1 MAGSWRVEVF
11 KNNKPLYACEA
22 PAESLEL
29 GRQQK
34 DAGEEGPPAQYVQAG
49 LRRLIVAPWE
59 EQEVSRR
66 HAEIRPVSEG
76 RVKITNVSQ
85 VRPIHLSNQRKL
97 DPGASCE
104 TAMPVIL
111 SLGKVGGTTVRL
123 QEQQVVEEDEPL
135 CSLREAAAPPGA
147 PIHVRPELT
156 TLAGDVPPV
165 QMDNLLRWLRSAMDV
180 LQSAAGAEDFFAK
193 AARAVVE
200 MVGLDSAQ
208 VLLIQNGEWKKV
220 ASWTAP
226 SAAGAPASEA
236 SRHIL
241 ERVARE
247 KRTFWQRP
255 AGASPS
261 QSLMQVQAVVA
272 APILNRHGAVLGVL
286 YGDRVWG
293 GATAPLT
300 QLEAVLVE
308 LLAGGTAAGLA
319 RSEHEQAAAS
329 LRVQFE
335 QYFAPDLA
343 RQLMGRPDLLTGR
356 IAEVSVLFCDI
367 RNYSGISRRLSPE
380 QNVAWVSDALGAASE
395 CVLAEGG
402 VLVDYVGD
410 ALMAMWGAPQPQPD
424 HAARAARAALAV
436 LAGIP
441 DLNTRWQQVLGE
453 PMRMSV
459 GVNTGDAL
467 VGNTG
472 TRHKFKYGAL
482 GHEVNLASRVQGAT
496 KYFKTDLLIT
506 EATRRGLGA
515 AFATRRLCAVRVVN
529 IGDPV
534 TLYELSAGG
543 PDWAERES
551 QYERALTDF
560 EAGRFREAAR
570 ALGGLLGAHPQ
581 DGPAML
587 LLSRAAQCLVEEPE
601 PFDPVWRLPGK

>member
-1 MAGSWRVEVF
+1 MAGSWRLEVF
-11 KNNKPLYACEA
+11 KNNKPLHSCEA
-22 PAESLEL
+22 PVEPLEL

-34 DAGEEGPPAQYVQAG
+34 DAGEEGPPAQYVHAG
-49 LRRLIVAPWE
+49 VRRLIVAPWE

-66 HAEIRPVSEG
+66 HADIRPAGDG

-97 DPGASCE
+97 DPGACCE
-104 TAMPVIL
+104 SGLPVVL
-111 SLGKVGGTTVRL
+111 SLGKVGGTTVRV
-123 QEQQVVEEDEPL
+123 QELVEDDEPL
-135 CSLREAAAPPGA
+135 CSLREVAAPPGA
-147 PIHVRPELT
+147 PIHARPELN
-156 TLAGDVPPV
+156 TLAGDVPSM
-165 QMDNLLRWLRSAMDV
+165 QIDNLLRWLRSAMDV

-208 VLLIQNGEWKKV
+208 VLLLQNGAWTQA

-226 SAAGAPASEA
+226 AAAGAPISEP

-241 ERVARE
+241 ERVSRE
-247 KRTFWQRP
+247 KRTFWQKP
-255 AGASPS
+255 AGASPT
-261 QSLMQVQAVVA
+261 QSLLQVQAVVA
-272 APILNRHGAVLGVL
+272 APILSRHGAVLGVL
-286 YGDRVWG
+286 YGDRALGRV
-293 GATAPLT
+293 TAPLT

-356 IAEVSVLFCDI
+356 LAEVSVLFCDI
-367 RNYSGISRRLSPE
+367 RNYSGISRRLTPE
-380 QNVAWVSDALGAASE
+380 QNVAWVADSLGAASE

-436 LAGIP
+436 RAALP
-441 DLNTRWQQVLGE
+441 DLNTRWQPILGVS
-453 PMRMSV
+453 MHMSV
-459 GVNTGDAL
+459 GVNTGSAL

-496 KYFKTDLLIT
+496 KYLKTDLLVT
-506 EATRRGLGA
+506 EATYRGLGA
-515 AFATRRLCAVRVVN
+515 AFATRRLCAIQVVN

-534 TLYELSAGG
+534 TIYELSPGG
-543 PDWAERES
+543 SDWNERAS
-551 QYERALTDF
+551 QYEEALTHF

>member
-1 MAGSWRVEVF
+1 MAGSWRVEVY
-11 KNNKPLYACEA
+11 KNNKPLHAYET
-22 PAESLEL
+22 PAEPLEL

-34 DAGEEGPPAQYVQAG
+34 DTGEEGPPAQYVQPG
-49 LRRLIVAPWE
+49 IRRLIVAPWE

-66 HAEIRPVSEG
+66 HAEVRPAGDG

-85 VRPIHLSNQRKL
+85 IRPIHLSNQRKL

-104 TAMPVIL
+104 AGMPVIL
-111 SLGKVGGTTVRL
+111 SLGKVGGTTVRV
-123 QEQQVVEEDEPL
+123 QEQVVEDDDPL

-147 PIHVRPELT
+147 SLYVRPELT
-156 TLAGDVPPV
+156 TLAGEVPPV

-180 LQSAAGAEDFFAK
+180 LQSATGAEDFFAK

-208 VLLIQNGEWKKV
+208 VLLLQNSAWKKA

-226 SAAGAPASEA
+226 AAAGRAASEP

-247 KRTFWQRP
+247 KRTFWQKP
-255 AGASPS
+255 PGASPT
-261 QSLMQVQAVVA
+261 QSLIQVQAVVA
-272 APILNRHGAVLGVL
+272 APILDRYGTVLGVL
-286 YGDRVWG
+286 YGDRAVG
-293 GATAPLT
+293 RAAAPLT

-308 LLAGGTAAGLA
+308 LLAGGAAAGLA
-319 RSEHEQAAAS
+319 RSEQEQAAAG

-356 IAEVSVLFCDI
+356 LAEVTVLFCDI

-380 QNVAWVSDALGAASE
+380 QNVAWVADALGAASE

-402 VLVDYVGD
+402 VLVDYIGD
-410 ALMAMWGAPQPQPD
+410 AVMAMWGAPQPQPD
-424 HAARAARAALAV
+424 HAARATRAALAV
-436 LAGIP
+436 LAAIP
-441 DLNTRWQQVLGE
+441 DLNTRWQKILGE
-453 PMRMSV
+453 SMRMSV
-459 GVNTGDAL
+459 GVNTGNAL

-496 KYFKTDLLIT
+496 KYFKTDLLVT

-515 AFATRRLCAVRVVN
+515 AFATRRLCAIQVVN

-534 TLYELSAGG
+534 TIYEVSAGG
-543 PDWAERES
+543 PDWAERAS
-551 QYERALTDF
+551 QYERALADF
-560 EAGRFREAAR
+560 EAGRFRESAR

>member
-11 KNNKPLYACEA
+11 KNNKPFHSCET
-22 PAESLEL
+22 PAEPLEL

-34 DAGEEGPPAQYVQAG
+34 DSDEEGPPAQYVQAG
-49 LRRLIVAPWE
+49 VRRLIVAPWE

-66 HAEIRPVSEG
+66 HAEIRPAGDG

-85 VRPIHLSNQRKL
+85 IRPIHLSNQRKL

-104 TAMPVIL
+104 AAMPVIL
-111 SLGKVGGTTVRL
+111 SLGKVGGTTVRV
-123 QEQQVVEEDEPL
+123 QELVVEDDDPL

-147 PIHVRPELT
+147 PIHARPELT
-156 TLAGDVPPV
+156 TLAVDVPTV

-180 LQSAAGAEDFFAK
+180 LQSAIGAEDFFAK
-193 AARAVVE
+193 AAQAVVE

-208 VLLIQNGEWKKV
+208 VLLLQNGAWKKA

-226 SAAGAPASEA
+226 STAGAATSEP

-241 ERVARE
+241 DRVARE
-247 KRTFWQRP
+247 KRTFWQKP
-255 AGASPS
+255 AGASPT

-286 YGDRVWG
+286 YGDRAVG
-293 GATAPLT
+293 RATAPLT
-300 QLEAVLVE
+300 HLEAVLVE

-356 IAEVSVLFCDI
+356 LAEVSVLFCDI

-380 QNVAWVSDALGAASE
+380 QNVAWVADALGAASE

-402 VLVDYVGD
+402 VLVDYIGD

-436 LAGIP
+436 LAAIP
-441 DLNTRWQQVLGE
+441 DLNTRWQKILGE
-453 PMRMSV
+453 SMRMSV
-459 GVNTGDAL
+459 GVNTGNAL

-496 KYFKTDLLIT
+496 KYFKTDLLVT
-506 EATRRGLGA
+506 EATCRGLGT
-515 AFATRRLCAVRVVN
+515 AFATRRLCAIQVVN

-534 TLYELSAGG
+534 TIYELSAGG
-543 PDWAERES
+543 PDWTERAS

-560 EAGRFREAAR
+560 EAGRFRESAR

>member
-11 KNNKPLYACEA
+11 KNNKPLHACET
-22 PAESLEL
+22 PAELLVL

-34 DAGEEGPPAQYVQAG
+34 DAGEDGPPAQYVQAG
-49 LRRLIVAPWE
+49 VRRLIVAPWE

-66 HAEIRPVSEG
+66 HAEIRPVG
-76 RVKITNVSQ
+76 DGHVKITNVSQ
-85 VRPIHLSNQRKL
+85 IRPIHLSNQRKL
-97 DPGASCE
+97 DPGASCDA
-104 TAMPVIL
+104 AMPVIL
-111 SLGKVGGTTVRL
+111 SLGKVGGTTVRVQDL
-123 QEQQVVEEDEPL
+123 VVEDDEPL

-147 PIHVRPELT
+147 VVHARPELT
-156 TLAGDVPPV
+156 TLAGDVPPM
-165 QMDNLLRWLRSAMDV
+165 QMDNLLRWLRSAMGV

-193 AARAVVE
+193 AAQAVVE
-200 MVGLDSAQ
+200 MVGLDSAK
-208 VLLIQNGEWKKV
+208 VLLLQNGVWKKA

-226 SAAGAPASEA
+226 ALADEVVSEP

-241 ERVARE
+241 ELVARE
-247 KRTFWQRP
+247 KRTFWQKP
-255 AGASPS
+255 PGASPTA
-261 QSLMQVQAVVA
+261 SLLQMQAVVA
-272 APILNRHGAVLGVL
+272 APILDRTGVVVGVL
-286 YGDRVWG
+286 YGDRVMG
-293 GATAPLT
+293 RAAAPLT

-319 RSEHEQAAAS
+319 RSEQEQAAAS

-335 QYFAPDLA
+335 QYFAPELA

-356 IAEVSVLFCDI
+356 LAEVSILFCDI
-367 RNYSGISRRLSPE
+367 RNYSGISRRLGPE
-380 QNVAWVSDALGAASE
+380 QNVAWVADALGAASE

-436 LAGIP
+436 LAAIP
-441 DLNTRWQQVLGE
+441 DLNSRWQKVLGE

-459 GVNTGDAL
+459 GVNSGSAL

-472 TRHKFKYGAL
+472 TVHKFKYGLAL

-496 KYFKTDLLIT
+496 KYFKTDLLVT
-506 EATRRGLGA
+506 EATHSGLGS
-515 AFATRRLCAVRVVN
+515 AFATRRLCSIQVVN

-534 TLYELSAGG
+534 TIYELSAGG
-543 PDWAERES
+543 PDWGERAS
-551 QYERALTDF
+551 QYEMALTHF

-570 ALGGLLGAHPQ
+570 ALGALLGAHPQ

-587 LLSRAAQCLVEEPE
+587 LLSRAAQCMVEEPD

>member
-11 KNNKPLYACEA
+11 KNNKPLHSCET
-22 PAESLEL
+22 PAEPLEL

-34 DAGEEGPPAQYVQAG
+34 DAGEEGPPAQYVLAG
-49 LRRLIVAPWE
+49 VRRLIVAPWE

-66 HAEIRPVSEG
+66 HAEIRPAG
-76 RVKITNVSQ
+76 DNRVKITNVSQ

-104 TAMPVIL
+104 VALPVVL
-111 SLGKVGGTTVRL
+111 SLGKVGGTTVRV
-123 QEQQVVEEDEPL
+123 QELVEDDEPL

-147 PIHVRPELT
+147 PIHARPELS
-156 TLAGDVPPV
+156 TLAGDVPSM
-165 QMDNLLRWLRSAMDV
+165 QIDNLLRWLRSAMDV

-200 MVGLDSAQ
+200 MVGLDSAK
-208 VLLIQNGEWKKV
+208 VLLLQNGAWKTA

-226 SAAGAPASEA
+226 ALAGAAVSEP

-241 ERVARE
+241 ALVSRE
-247 KRTFWQRP
+247 KRTFWQKP
-255 AGASPS
+255 AGASPT
-261 QSLMQVQAVVA
+261 QSLMQMQAVVA
-272 APILNRHGAVLGVL
+272 APILDRKGEVVGVL
-286 YGDRVWG
+286 YGDRVMG
-293 GATAPLT
+293 RATAPLT

-335 QYFAPDLA
+335 QFFAPDLA

-356 IAEVSVLFCDI
+356 LAEVSVLFCDI
-367 RNYSGISRRLSPE
+367 RNYSGISRRLTPE
-380 QNVAWVSDALGAASE
+380 QNVAWVADSLGAASE

-436 LAGIP
+436 RAALP
-441 DLNTRWQQVLGE
+441 DLNTRWLPILGE
-453 PMRMSV
+453 SMRMSV
-459 GVNTGDAL
+459 GVNTGNAL

-482 GHEVNLASRVQGAT
+482 GHEVNLASRVQGAN
-496 KYFKTDLLIT
+496 KYFKTDLLVT
-506 EATRRGLGA
+506 EATYRGLGA
-515 AFATRRLCAVRVVN
+515 AFATRRLCAIQVVN

-534 TLYELSAGG
+534 TIYELSAGG
-543 PDWAERES
+543 SDWDERAS
-551 QYERALTDF
+551 QYEEALTHF